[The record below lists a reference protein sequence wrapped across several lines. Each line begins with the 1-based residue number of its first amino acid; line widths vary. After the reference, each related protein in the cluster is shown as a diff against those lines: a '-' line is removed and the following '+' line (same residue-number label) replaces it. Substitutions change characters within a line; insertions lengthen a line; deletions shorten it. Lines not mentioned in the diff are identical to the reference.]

1 MMRATN
7 KSGEIH
13 NEIERSN
20 WKNFNK
26 HRNNFDSDSFAQMFG
41 SLELESFLRN
51 SRPVRAFKLELL

>member
-26 HRNNFDSDSFAQMFG
+26 HRNNFDRDSFGQMLG
-41 SLELESFLRN
+41 SFELESFLRN
-51 SRPVRAFKLELL
+51 SLSVRPFKLELL